1 MEPGGINARNIYY
14 PPGGI
19 LIWMIVFLELLT
31 FGIVLL
37 VFLYQRQADVELF
50 NSSQLMLNKTLGT
63 LNTVVL
69 ITSGFFMANGL
80 VTLQSGKDKQSLNW
94 LYATVF
100 MGLLFLVLKGFE
112 YSDKLEHGIS
122 LSYNNFFMFYWILT
136 GFHFI
141 HVLVGVI
148 ILTYMIVK
156 IRRKVCSSNDYE
168 DVETSG
174 VFWHM
179 CDLIW
184 VFLFPILYLLH

>member
-1 MEPGGINARNIYY
+1 METASIDSKNIYY
-14 PPGGI
+14 PPGGV

-31 FGIVLL
+31 FGIALL
-37 VFLYQRQADVELF
+37 VFLFQRQADVELY
-50 NSSQLMLNKTLGT
+50 NNSQLMLNKTLGT
-63 LNTVVL
+63 ANTLVL

-80 VTLQSGKDKQSLNW
+80 ITLKSGKDKQSLNW
-94 LYATVF
+94 LYATVL
-100 MGLLFLVLKGFE
+100 MGLVFLTLKGFE
-112 YSDKLEHGIS
+112 YTDKLDHGIG
-122 LSYNNFFMFYWILT
+122 LGYNNFFMFYWILT

-148 ILTYMIVK
+148 ILSYMIVK
-156 IRRKVCSSNDYE
+156 IRQKVYSKNDFE

>member
-1 MEPGGINARNIYY
+1 METASIDSKNIYY
-14 PPGGI
+14 PPGGV

-31 FGIVLL
+31 FGIALL
-37 VFLYQRQADVELF
+37 VFLFQRQADVELY
-50 NSSQLMLNKTLGT
+50 NNSQLMLNKTLGT
-63 LNTVVL
+63 ANTLVL

-80 VTLQSGKDKQSLNW
+80 ITLKSGKDKQSLNW

-100 MGLLFLVLKGFE
+100 MGLVFLTLKGFE
-112 YSDKLEHGIS
+112 YTDKLDHGIG
-122 LSYNNFFMFYWILT
+122 LGYNNFFMFYWILT

-148 ILTYMIVK
+148 ILSYMIVK
-156 IRRKVCSSNDYE
+156 IRQKVYSKNDFE

>member
-19 LIWMIVFLELLT
+19 LIWMIVLLELLT

>member
-1 MEPGGINARNIYY
+1 
-14 PPGGI
+14 
-19 LIWMIVFLELLT
+19 MIVFLELLT
-31 FGIVLL
+31 FGIALL
-37 VFLYQRQADVELF
+37 VFLFQRQADVELY
-50 NSSQLMLNKTLGT
+50 NNSQLMLNKTLGT
-63 LNTVVL
+63 ANTLVL

-80 VTLQSGKDKQSLNW
+80 ITLKSGKDKQSLNW
-94 LYATVF
+94 LYATVL
-100 MGLLFLVLKGFE
+100 MGLVFLTLKGFE
-112 YSDKLEHGIS
+112 YTDKLDHGIG
-122 LSYNNFFMFYWILT
+122 LGYNNFFMFYWILT

-148 ILTYMIVK
+148 ILSYMIVK
-156 IRRKVCSSNDYE
+156 IRQKVYSKNDFE